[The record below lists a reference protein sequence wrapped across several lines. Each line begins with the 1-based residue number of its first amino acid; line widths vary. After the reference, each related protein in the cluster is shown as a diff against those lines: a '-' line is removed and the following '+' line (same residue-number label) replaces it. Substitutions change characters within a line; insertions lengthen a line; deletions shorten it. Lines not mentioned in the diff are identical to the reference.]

1 MMRTWMIAVVA
12 VAIGAWLAACGAAGA
27 RKTASEPATQDSA
40 AGMTGRPTEEIRDLD
55 AQIGQQMADLGLA
68 PPSDAEVTEM
78 MAQSSTPALPATSVV
93 DACEQP
99 PQADGCGD
107 VCTLADSICG
117 NAKRICDLADQLPG
131 DEYAT
136 QRCTAGRGSCDRAK
150 TRCCDC

>member
-1 MMRTWMIAVVA
+1 MKTISIAIVA
-12 VAIGAWLAACGAAGA
+12 VLIGAWMAACGAGA
-27 RKTASEPATQDSA
+27 RKATSEPSMAQDSSG
-40 AGMTGRPTEEIRDLD
+40 GMTGRPTDEIRDLD
-55 AQIGQQMADLGLA
+55 AQIGQQMADLGLT

-78 MAQSSTPALPATSVV
+78 IAQSSTPELPASSVV

-107 VCTLADSICG
+107 VCTLADSICT

-131 DEYAT
+131 DEYAS
-136 QRCTAGRGSCDRAK
+136 QRCAAGRGSCDRAK